1 MFIVLF
7 GGPFFLPTLPFAQNR
22 LHSLSVCTLLRRTP
36 HPPRLNAAQ
45 EPAGAPKS
53 LATGRLA
60 HQAVH
65 QGWLGGPGHRKGSV
79 GGRGFAPTPNPEPP
93 RLGGGLVYR

>member
-1 MFIVLF
+1 MLKH
-7 GGPFFLPTLPFAQNR
+7 GGLGELNALLARGVRPLPRHASPAPLA
-22 LHSLSVCTLLRRTP
+22 
-36 HPPRLNAAQ
+36 AAQ
-45 EPAGAPKS
+45 EPPAALES

-79 GGRGFAPTPNPEPP
+79 GGRGFAPTPNPETPPP
-93 RLGGGLVYR
+93 RGGSRLPVRCNGFY

>member
-1 MFIVLF
+1 MPKRDVSRELYI
-7 GGPFFLPTLPFAQNR
+7 LPARGVHPP
-22 LHSLSVCTLLRRTP
+22 RRTP

>member
-1 MFIVLF
+1 MLKH
-7 GGPFFLPTLPFAQNR
+7 GGLGELNALLARGVRPLPRHASPAPLA
-22 LHSLSVCTLLRRTP
+22 
-36 HPPRLNAAQ
+36 AAQ
-45 EPAGAPKS
+45 EPPAALES

-93 RLGGGLVYR
+93 RGSRLPVRCNGFY